1 MRVIAGKFR
10 SRVIKEVPSSLTRPT
25 TDKNKEILFNML
37 GQFFD
42 GGTLLDLYAGS
53 GALGIEGL
61 SRGITLVD
69 FVDSSKQAMLTIKQN
84 LDSLGISIPKE
95 ASLYTMD
102 AFIYLQTTSNK
113 YDFILADPP
122 YQLGIHKEIID
133 VVISRQLL
141 HPQGLLVI
149 ETNKE
154 TLLPTYETTLPI
166 WKERV
171 SGSTK
176 FTIYQKGDSL

>member
-37 GQFFD
+37 GQFFE
-42 GGTLLDLYAGS
+42 GGMLLDLYAGS

-61 SRGITLVD
+61 SRGISQVD

-84 LDSLGISIPKE
+84 LDSLRILIPKE
-95 ASLYTMD
+95 ASLYTTD
-102 AFIYLQTTSNK
+102 ALTYLQATSNK

-122 YQLGIHKEIID
+122 YLLGIHKEIID
-133 VVISRQLL
+133 IVISRQLL
-141 HPQGLLVI
+141 LPQGLLVI
-149 ETNKE
+149 ETNKD
-154 TLLPTYETTLPI
+154 TILPTYEPILPI

-171 SGSTK
+171 CGSTK
-176 FTIYQKGDSL
+176 FTIYQKGESL